1 MAVKF
6 PFVSAFLCEKIL
18 QEKDGINTAIR
29 IVDIFNIAADA
40 PPDAGV
46 HFFGFVSLKTA
57 PVPDSKVTIRVAIV
71 SPIGTREYLPDAPD
85 QPYSLSVFE
94 GDPTVPTGLMLVF
107 EINIIPKNLGTGYLE
122 IEADGEVAVR
132 LPFTIR
138 RLPPAQ
144 SVPEQRK

>member
-46 HFFGFVSLKTA
+46 HFFGF
-57 PVPDSKVTIRVAIV
+57 
-71 SPIGTREYLPDAPD
+71 
-85 QPYSLSVFE
+85 
-94 GDPTVPTGLMLVF
+94 
-107 EINIIPKNLGTGYLE
+107 IPK
-122 IEADGEVAVR
+122 
-132 LPFTIR
+132 LPFASR
-138 RLPPAQ
+138 SSAQ
-144 SVPEQRK
+144 SAHANICPMHPISLTAYRYSKATQPSRLD